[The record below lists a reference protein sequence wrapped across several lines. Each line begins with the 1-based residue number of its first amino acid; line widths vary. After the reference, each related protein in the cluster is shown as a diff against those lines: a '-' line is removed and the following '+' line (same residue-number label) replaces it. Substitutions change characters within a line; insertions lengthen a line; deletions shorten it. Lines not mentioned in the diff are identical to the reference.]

1 MPNYSRYKSSITNNT
16 RVFSIMNGLAPRS
29 YSGRINS
36 RATKKLVIPAD
47 PEEGLEYMK
56 KHNILSK
63 NPACSGGVGRIN
75 TTACTSKDGLF
86 MSVVPRNY
94 QYRPL
99 YNHIYKSNDTTT
111 HHVPC
116 ERVLQK
122 YHSGFTVGKI
132 SDQKFDASGNPKVT
146 KNIFMCDF
154 SSDNPDPC
162 TTELEDVYAFNASPS
177 LIDATV
183 PFCLNPEK
191 WDGLINDCRFSLL
204 CAQRDRNITTITV
217 DSASGFIGILA
228 ILSISE
234 SNKPIEF
241 TQVKLTGSWVIPKIN
256 MNIYYPS
263 TNVNPSKPYFHIL
276 PDANITNKAH
286 ITVLNSY
293 LYTTLFHIEGSFTNH
308 GTIKYQSLADGV
320 DSEVTFFDI
329 SGTGGKLTN
338 GASGEIIIP
347 DISSFYYPRESIKI
361 FNILNGGHV
370 VNDGNITIGNISNKS
385 YGFFA
390 NKSTIT
396 NTSKIKIGEIQD
408 GAGFH
413 LTNSSTLLNNNNIT
427 LGNIKNG
434 SSGFY
439 ADNSPITNTSNTSKI
454 KIGEIQDSWGFH
466 LTNRSTLF
474 NHNNIT
480 LGNIRGGGGGAEF
493 TSTSTLSN
501 VGPITLG
508 NISDNGMGIVFT
520 GTSTLSN
527 DGPIT
532 LGTIDK
538 GSSGFYA
545 ENSELTNTS
554 DITLGTIDNSSSGFF
569 ANKSTITNTS
579 NTSKIK
585 IGEIHYSWGFHLT
598 NGSKLFNHN
607 NITLDNISNN
617 GKGIQFTG
625 TSTLSNDGPIT
636 LGNISDNGT
645 GIQLT
650 NASTLSNDGPITLG
664 TIDTGSSGFFA
675 NKSTITNTS
684 NTSNTSKIKIG
695 EIQDS
700 KGFHLTNGST
710 LFNHNNITLDN
721 ISNNGTGIQFTGTS
735 TLSNDGPITLGTID
749 KGSSGF
755 YAENS
760 ELTNTSDITL
770 GTIDNSSSGFFANKS
785 TITNTS
791 NTSKIKIGE
800 IHYSWGFHLTNG
812 SKLFNHNN
820 ITLDNISNN
829 GKGIQ
834 FTGTSTLSNDGPIT
848 LGNISDN
855 GTGIQLTNASTLS
868 NDGPI
873 TLGTIDTGSSG
884 FFANKSSFSFTNKS
898 DISLGVIHYS
908 WGFHLTNGSTLSNDG
923 PITLGNIN
931 NGSHGFFSNDSSF
944 SFTNTSKIKIGEIHY
959 SWGFHLT
966 NGSTLSNDGAIT
978 GGFMVGSYGVDL
990 SGSIITNNGSI
1001 TLGNISDNG
1010 TGIQLTNAS
1019 TLSNDGPI
1027 TLGTIDTGSSGFFS
1041 NDSSFTNKSDIT
1053 LGPIQDSRGFH
1064 LTNSSTLLNNFNIN
1078 FDTIGGNVESVGLL
1092 RDASSSI
1099 INNNF
1104 ILFTEISGKAVGVVA
1119 EIPSILPHEI
1129 MGGYGKI
1136 DVSNIYY
1143 QDVNNI
1149 YTYAFGKRGIALTR
1163 ALMNSITNQEDYYCP
1178 ITHPYAYVDVK
1189 EAIIKNDSDGEVWST
1204 DGDDAQAGK
1213 VYAQCCSVQ
1222 PRVTGIAKNWKGYKD
1237 IPEFKNKL
1245 DTANLVKLSSAY
1257 ISAPRHLARDKDQC
1271 NTATPGRGWTGNQK
1285 DGVEY
1290 NGGWM
1295 TKISCPEGASISC
1308 PDAKT
1313 DKYGFCKS
1321 VPGTQPTD
1329 IMTTRMYT
1337 IRNKLSGGFP
1347 ASSYSQRVKGFGY
1360 GWSDFD
1366 YVKNWNICN
1375 KVTSHESR
1383 YIKPGGMDN
1392 NAYVYCIPWDD
1403 GKTPYNVPIFGP
1415 NYNDFLKNGEMED
1428 TLGGADKMCASLCNK
1443 HTSCTSYSLM
1453 PYTPKNGFGD
1463 PRQDYDGKESAIL
1476 FYCLGRN
1483 DGYNDYTPVQGWGYE
1498 GKTQY
1503 EGPGLRV
1510 YNEWNAE
1517 LTVTSGNHD
1526 RTYHFN
1532 ELCTR
1537 TRYNTWPPSFS
1548 ASTVGFVTSIPK
1560 IAPIVTMSGKVN
1572 NNSSGDDAGKAQYTA
1587 LKPGTKD
1594 EQWCHFDKK
1603 SFPEATTED
1612 ECYRAGKCWQGD
1624 LDFGGC
1630 YAPTPRDDGGVLSL
1644 EKIPSVGAEAGAGCN
1659 NPSSTIINKGLGLK
1673 YKTTPVG
1680 GDSRRVEKM
1689 TCT

>member
-1 MPNYSRYKSSITNNT
+1 MIYLYIYIYIYMPNYSRYKSSITNNT

-585 IGEIHYSWGFHLT
+585 IGEI
-598 NGSKLFNHN
+598 
-607 NITLDNISNN
+607 
-617 GKGIQFTG
+617 
-625 TSTLSNDGPIT
+625 
-636 LGNISDNGT
+636 
-645 GIQLT
+645 
-650 NASTLSNDGPITLG
+650 
-664 TIDTGSSGFFA
+664 
-675 NKSTITNTS
+675 
-684 NTSNTSKIKIG
+684 
-695 EIQDS
+695 QDS
-700 KGFHLTNGST
+700 K
-710 LFNHNNITLDN
+710 
-721 ISNNGTGIQFTGTS
+721 
-735 TLSNDGPITLGTID
+735 
-749 KGSSGF
+749 
-755 YAENS
+755 
-760 ELTNTSDITL
+760 
-770 GTIDNSSSGFFANKS
+770 
-785 TITNTS
+785 
-791 NTSKIKIGE
+791 
-800 IHYSWGFHLTNG
+800 GFHLTNG